1 MPVVN
6 RIADFHADMTAWR
19 RDLHA
24 HPELAYEEHRTADMV
39 ASKLAEFGIGVRRGL
54 GGTGVVGTL
63 RGSGG
68 GGRAIGL
75 RADMDALPIQEA
87 NDVPHVSR
95 NPGRMHAC
103 GHDGHTTMLLGAAR
117 YLAETRNFDGTVH
130 FIFQPAEEGR
140 AGARAMMAD
149 GLFREFPVEAVYGL
163 HNWPELEP
171 GTMTVHDGPVMAAAD
186 QIEITVTGQGAHA
199 AMPHLGVDP
208 IAVAAQIVTAA
219 QTLVSRSTDPLDAA
233 VLSITTINAG
243 STFNVI
249 PAEARLTGTV
259 RSFRPETQDRLEAQ
273 LRRLVTGIAAAMGA
287 TADLVY
293 RRGYPVT
300 RNSAAETEVAAGVA
314 ARLVGAERLR
324 RDLPPSMGAE
334 DFGFML
340 AEIPGC
346 YAWIGQ
352 GGSALGCTLHNPRYD
367 FNDDILPLGA
377 SYWATLVETTLPRSP

>member
-6 RIADFHADMTAWR
+6 RIADFHAEMTAWR

-24 HPELAYEEHRTADMV
+24 HPELAYEEHRTSDVV
-39 ASKLAEFGIGVRRGL
+39 AAKLTEFGIAVRRGL

-63 RGSGG
+63 RGTGG
-68 GGRAIGL
+68 GSRAIGL

-87 NDVPHVSR
+87 NDVPHASR
-95 NPGRMHAC
+95 NAGRMHAC

-149 GLFREFPVEAVYGL
+149 GLFRDFPVEAVFGL

-171 GTMTVHDGPVMAAAD
+171 GAMAVHDGPVMAAAD

-233 VLSITTINAG
+233 VVSITTVNAG

-249 PAEARLTGTV
+249 PAEARMTGTV
-259 RSFRPETQDRLEAQ
+259 RSLRPETQDRLEAQ

-340 AEIPGC
+340 AEKPGC

-377 SYWATLVETTLPRSP
+377 SYWATLVETTLPRSA